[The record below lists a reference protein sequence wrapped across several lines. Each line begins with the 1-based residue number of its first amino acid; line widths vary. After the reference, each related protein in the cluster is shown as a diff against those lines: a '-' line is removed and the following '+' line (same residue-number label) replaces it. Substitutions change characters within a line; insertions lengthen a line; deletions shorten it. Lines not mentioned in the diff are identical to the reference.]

1 MVRWEA
7 PPAAWLKL
15 NFDGSVYND
24 GSGRA
29 SVGGAIRDCTGRVL
43 VAFAEP
49 TEHSTVGIVE
59 ARALIRGLR
68 LALTRFRGRLVAE
81 GDDLMLVQLLTGEE
95 TQTRIPMAM
104 QKEIL
109 MLLGCFAA
117 CKVSTSSARA
127 TRSPTSCARR
137 RMSGLGC
144 GRAAFCR
151 MPSGTRPKTTCTA
164 WRTSDSARRRRYE
177 SISIRTVSG
186 SCNSPNA
193 YALTLDGALTTTP
206 QGRPFHLH
214 LDTTHPHPPPS
225 YYSTMDHNK
234 DNDAYGHN
242 EGG

>member
-1 MVRWEA
+1 MACLAAAPASFAPFFCREPFPSPANLYQPPTSIASLTASSPPFYPSRVMVRWEA
-7 PPAAWLKL
+7 PPAGWLKL

-117 CKVSTSSARA
+117 CKVQHIFREGNQVAHVLCKEA
-127 TRSPTSCARR
+127 YE
-137 RMSGLGC
+137 
-144 GRAAFCR
+144 
-151 MPSGTRPKTTCTA
+151 RPGVWA
-164 WRTSDSARRRRYE
+164 GG
-177 SISIRTVSG
+177 I
-186 SCNSPNA
+186 
-193 YALTLDGALTTTP
+193 L
-206 QGRPFHLH
+206 
-214 LDTTHPHPPPS
+214 PHAVWDKAQDDVHGVAHERLCKKK
-225 YYSTMDHNK
+225 ML
-234 DNDAYGHN
+234 
-242 EGG
+242 

>member
-7 PPAAWLKL
+7 PPAGWLKL

-68 LALTRFRGRLVAE
+68 LALTRFRGGLVAE

-95 TQTRIPMAM
+95 TQTRIPLAM

-117 CKVSTSSARA
+117 YKVQHIFREGNQVAHVLCKEAYE
-127 TRSPTSCARR
+127 
-137 RMSGLGC
+137 
-144 GRAAFCR
+144 
-151 MPSGTRPKTTCTA
+151 RPGVWA
-164 WRTSDSARRRRYE
+164 GG
-177 SISIRTVSG
+177 IVPRTVWEK
-186 SCNSPNA
+186 A
-193 YALTLDGALTTTP
+193 QDDV
-206 QGRPFHLH
+206 QGVAHERLCKKKK
-214 LDTTHPHPPPS
+214 L
-225 YYSTMDHNK
+225 
-234 DNDAYGHN
+234 
-242 EGG
+242 